1 MVVKAMGEV
10 SVVVAKTMNSASRQR
25 GFTLIEILVAMAI
38 LALIGVGAL
47 SLLNAA
53 TQTSDQIRD
62 EGTRLNNVQRTFLF
76 ISNDMQQLTTRAVRD
91 EYGDN
96 LPSIKSDQQASAP
109 YVRFTRLG
117 RRNPAKLLRSNL
129 EHLAYSVEDNQLIR
143 TSYTYADGMS
153 ESLGQK
159 RPILDDVTDM
169 KVEFF
174 DGEEWTDYW
183 PLVQSPE
190 EPGYMRLPVAV
201 RLQLELV
208 DYGILERLY
217 AISDK
222 IEAGSDREA
231 DEERN

>member
-1 MVVKAMGEV
+1 MRKI
-10 SVVVAKTMNSASRQR
+10 SRQQ

-38 LALIGVGAL
+38 LAVIGVGAL

-53 TQTSDQIRD
+53 TQTSDKIRHD
-62 EGTRLNNVQRTFLF
+62 GGRLNDVQRTFLF

-117 RRNPAKLLRSNL
+117 RRNPAKLVRSNL
-129 EHLAYSVEDNQLIR
+129 EHLIYSVEDNQLIR
-143 TSYTYADGMS
+143 TSFTYSDGMS

-159 RPILDDVTDM
+159 RPILDNVTDM
-169 KVEFF
+169 KVTFF
-174 DGEEWTDYW
+174 DGEEWNDYW

-190 EPGYMRLPVAV
+190 EPQYMQLPVAV
-201 RLQLELV
+201 RLQLELE
-208 DYGILERLY
+208 DYGVLERLY

-222 IEAGSDREA
+222 VDKE
-231 DEERN
+231 DERR